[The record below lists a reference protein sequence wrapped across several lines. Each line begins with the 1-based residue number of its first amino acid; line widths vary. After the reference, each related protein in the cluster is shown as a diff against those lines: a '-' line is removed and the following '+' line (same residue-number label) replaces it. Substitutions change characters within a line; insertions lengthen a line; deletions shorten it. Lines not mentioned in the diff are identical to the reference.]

1 VYTAD
6 EVKEKMESLYTT
18 VKAEIQTEFERYAH
32 QSVLFLCLIFL
43 QAEAQGFSVS
53 IDTSS
58 LDDAQLLD
66 ALKNFEVGP
75 RLDIANKKL
84 ASINGEIDANLV
96 VRVKD
101 LESEKATLLSR
112 VTRMQEQLIAAQK
125 EATDAKDQ
133 AESLKK
139 QTEQLNADL
148 LTAAKSNNSDALASE
163 LAAAR
168 AAVAAAEKKNAETS
182 ADLKKRLDEARAEL
196 TGKVQAT
203 AQYQQVRRCRSFP
216 HFTHVALV
224 SCLTVSPSPSSAAAQ
239 DDPGQERA
247 AQGAPHA
254 SPCAAGEARP
264 RSPVRAPRAPGGA
277 HRSVVTRLLRSGRGK
292 TRSDIDTVGG
302 LLT

>member
-1 VYTAD
+1 MSSSQQAVHLEKLNPAHQAHVNGYLKYFRRRLTASQNEISHAFHDAKEINLTESVYTAD

-203 AQYQQVRRCRSFP
+203 AQYQQL
-216 HFTHVALV
+216 HKMI
-224 SCLTVSPSPSSAAAQ
+224 Q
-239 DDPGQERA
+239 DKNGQLKELRT
-247 AQGAPHA
+247 Q
-254 SPCAAGEARP
+254 
-264 RSPVRAPRAPGGA
+264 VRA
-277 HRSVVTRLLRSGRGK
+277 LQEKL
-292 TRSDIDTVGG
+292 G
-302 LLT
+302 LDPQ